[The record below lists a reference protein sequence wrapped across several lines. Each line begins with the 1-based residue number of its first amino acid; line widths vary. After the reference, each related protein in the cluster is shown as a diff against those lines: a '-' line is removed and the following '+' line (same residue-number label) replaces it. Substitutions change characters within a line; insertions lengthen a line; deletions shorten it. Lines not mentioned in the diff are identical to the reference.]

1 MGYEDSLEG
10 TSHGKIPAMDIAVA
24 LFRLV
29 PSESLNSA
37 KKTIQEADF
46 GYD

>member
-1 MGYEDSLEG
+1 MGPER
-10 TSHGKIPAMDIAVA
+10 GKILAMDIAVA

-29 PSESLNSA
+29 PSESLKSA

>member
-1 MGYEDSLEG
+1 MGSG
-10 TSHGKIPAMDIAVA
+10 VA

-29 PSESLNSA
+29 PSESLKSA
-37 KKTIQEADF
+37 NKTIQEADF